1 MKKQKRFN
9 NFARHFS
16 IMAIEGEEFRVDV
29 DQVLKDKLG
38 KNSKFVP
45 KFLVSWLKNIIHQ
58 DWMNVHLCGEG
69 KGQVGGESIA

>member
-38 KNSKFVP
+38 KKSKFVP

-58 DWMNVHLCGEG
+58 EWIV
-69 KGQVGGESIA
+69 SARI